1 MNISISKEET
11 NVIVKLFGELDTP
24 TSNLIQPQID
34 ELLAI
39 KDKNFVIDCSELDYI
54 ASSGLRQLLSLLKA
68 TQRTKQTIVLTNVT
82 PRVMTVFKI
91 SNFDKLFS
99 IV

>member
-1 MNISISKEET
+1 MNIDIIKGET
-11 NVIVKLFGELDTP
+11 NVFVKLIGELDTP

-39 KDKNFVIDCSELDYI
+39 KDKNYVIDCTELEYI
-54 ASSGLRQLLSLLKA
+54 ASSGLRQLLSLLKSA
-68 TQRTKQTIVLTNVT
+68 RASNQTIVLTNVM

-91 SNFDKLFS
+91 SNFDKLFQ
-99 IV
+99 II